1 LERPN
6 FELTKPPIRTDQP
19 AAQSG
24 YQLVA
29 QSDYRPVP
37 QSDHRPAP
45 QSDYQSLAPPVPA
58 APLEP
63 KAALVPVKIKTGI
76 IRRKGKGKPV
86 ATLKIAADGRNYAIR
101 LVDKKSK
108 TEMLMAFIAANQTLE
123 TKVPIGSYRIVAA
136 TGDEW
141 YGDRLLFGPSTD
153 YFVLHRVP
161 GDDEF
166 QFTLKGHTI
175 YGNDIRLTGAVG
187 GTLSPVPIAPNE
199 FR

>member
-1 LERPN
+1 MQSG
-6 FELTKPPIRTDQP
+6 QP

-29 QSDYRPVP
+29 QSDH
-37 QSDHRPAP
+37 QPAP
-45 QSDYQSLAPPVPA
+45 RSDYQSLAPP
-58 APLEP
+58 APSAPQEP

-86 ATLKIAADGRNYAIR
+86 ATLKIAADGRDYAIR

-108 TEMLMAFIAANQTLE
+108 TEVLMAFIAANQTLE
-123 TKVPIGSYRIVAA
+123 TKVPLGSYRILAA

-166 QFTLKGHTI
+166 QFTFKGHTV

-187 GTLSPVPIAPNE
+187 GTLSTVPVTPND